1 MEEGS
6 SRHGKVLILLHWHQ
20 VIFSFLSLVQIHL
33 SLKVIALCNGKLLQ
47 LLLLCPNQRLMLV
60 KPKMCM
66 AALPG
71 SLYWENHSGNFFSG
85 RNWVSLKHSVWF
97 CLKTKTSALSNK
109 QGFYLDIF
117 ISAQEEYKIPDFKIH
132 NVILPAIKPSLGQCG
147 STQKHTAAQAGC
159 LPQHQPAH
167 GEGCVTEGHPE
178 SPSISVQQFF
188 HRVDRDLLLCLRKK
202 TPLWNIACCG
212 SSCHLVN
219 AFITIIIFS

>member
-6 SRHGKVLILLHWHQ
+6 SGPGKVLILLHWHQ

-47 LLLLCPNQRLMLV
+47 LLLLCPNQRLMPGKAKDVHGSIARQPVLG
-60 KPKMCM
+60 KPQWEFFFRKKLGKFE
-66 AALPG
+66 AL
-71 SLYWENHSGNFFSG
+71 
-85 RNWVSLKHSVWF
+85 WF

-188 HRVDRDLLLCLRKK
+188 HRVDCDLLLCLRKK